1 MGDGA
6 LPCPLCC
13 IIILNGGVVMSE
25 ENKQFDETNNEI
37 VTETDDQDNEILQED
52 NNEITTEEKSE
63 SVKDFLFDWIEVL
76 VHAIIVVVICFTF
89 IFRIATI
96 DGPSMMD
103 TLINGERVIITN
115 LFYEP
120 KAGDIVVISRNK
132 ENSTYTSDASN
143 TPIIKRI
150 IATEGQTVRIDFE
163 EGVVY
168 VDEVALDEPY
178 TRTKTNRSYDIDFST
193 PQMVPEDCVFV
204 LGDNR
209 NDSIDS
215 RDTSIGMIDERY
227 ILGHAVYRV
236 FPFNKIGK
244 IDE

>member
-1 MGDGA
+1 
-6 LPCPLCC
+6 
-13 IIILNGGVVMSE
+13 MSE
-25 ENKQFDETNNEI
+25 ENKQFDETNDEI

-163 EGVVY
+163 EGIVY